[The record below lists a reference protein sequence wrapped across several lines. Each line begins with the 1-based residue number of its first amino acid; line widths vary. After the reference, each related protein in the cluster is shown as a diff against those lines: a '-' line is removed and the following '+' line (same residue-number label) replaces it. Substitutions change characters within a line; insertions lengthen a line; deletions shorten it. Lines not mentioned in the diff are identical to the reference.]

1 MMSKMAHGIVL
12 NKRSALLRLEAS
24 TKLALSFNLPAYAR
38 CFSISTFRKCPVENI
53 ITEHFNMLP
62 IQNERMLQYKAG
74 SDERNQ
80 LKAELKTIL
89 NKIEPVPIVIN
100 GKEIFK
106 KCELAQI
113 IPYNIEHFIARYS
126 HANRELIDR
135 AISSA
140 TQAQQKWDKT
150 TLRERMAIWEKAAN
164 LIATKYRFKIVAA
177 TMLGQGKTLC
187 QAEMD
192 LVELV
197 DFMRINPI
205 FLRDLANY
213 EPVNGQPES
222 CRNHMVLRGLSG
234 FVAAISPFNY
244 TSIAGNLAYTP
255 ALMGN
260 AVLWKPS
267 DSAVL
272 SNWYVFQA
280 MREAGVPEGVVN
292 FVPAEPTVFST
303 AVTCNPDLAG
313 IHFTGTSAVL
323 KLLWKMVGQ
332 RIDTY
337 KNYPRLVGDCG
348 GKNFHFV
355 HPSANPEVAVACT
368 VRAAFE
374 YAGQKCSSCSML
386 YVPESLWKTKIEKP
400 LLKIT
405 KRLFVS
411 DATYCDCFY
420 SALIDRKAYH
430 RLFTYL
436 KYIHNNSE
444 CKMLIGGTCS
454 KGRGYYVDPTIV
466 LVENLDDFL
475 CKEEL
480 LGPILCVY
488 VYQDENLYRIMD
500 KITEVNH
507 ALTASIFAQDN
518 QFIRKAC
525 EIFKSNVGNLNINDK
540 CTGLMVGQQP
550 FGAGQLTGSNEK
562 LGSPQYLLR
571 WTSPQV
577 IKESFVPHVNVYYP
591 YMEISDN
598 ILNINRETT
607 GVDYDNSD
615 SDDYHLKNPE

>member
-1 MMSKMAHGIVL
+1 
-12 NKRSALLRLEAS
+12 
-24 TKLALSFNLPAYAR
+24 
-38 CFSISTFRKCPVENI
+38 
-53 ITEHFNMLP
+53 
-62 IQNERMLQYKAG
+62 
-74 SDERNQ
+74 
-80 LKAELKTIL
+80 
-89 NKIEPVPIVIN
+89 
-100 GKEIFK
+100 
-106 KCELAQI
+106 
-113 IPYNIEHFIARYS
+113 
-126 HANRELIDR
+126 
-135 AISSA
+135 
-140 TQAQQKWDKT
+140 
-150 TLRERMAIWEKAAN
+150 MAIWEKAAD
-164 LIATKYRFKIVAA
+164 LIATKYRLKIVAA

-192 LVELV
+192 VVELV

-213 EPVNGQPES
+213 EPANDQPET

-260 AVLWKPS
+260 AVVWKPS

-280 MREAGVPEGVVN
+280 MREAGVPDGVVN
-292 FVPAEPTVFST
+292 FVPAEPTTFAT
-303 AVTCNPDLAG
+303 AVTSNPQLAG
-313 IHFTGTSAVL
+313 VHFTGTSAVL

-355 HPSANPEVAVACT
+355 HPSANTEVVVACT

-386 YVPESLWKTKIEKP
+386 YVPESLWKKIKTP
-400 LLKIT
+400 LLNIT
-405 KRLFVS
+405 KRLFIS

-420 SALIDRKAYH
+420 SALIDRKAYN

-436 KYIHNNSE
+436 KYIHNSSE

-466 LVENLDDFL
+466 LVADLDNFL
-475 CKEEL
+475 CREEL

-488 VYQDENLYRIMD
+488 IYQDENLYRIMH

-507 ALTASIFAQDN
+507 GLTASVFATDN
-518 QFIRKAC
+518 KFIKRAC
-525 EIFKSNVGNLNINDK
+525 EIFKCNVGNLNINDK

-550 FGAGQLTGSNEK
+550 FGAGQITGSNEK

-577 IKESFVPHVNVYYP
+577 IKESLIPHINVYYP
-591 YMEISDN
+591 YMEISEN
-598 ILNINRETT
+598 ILNLSKTKQNFEESE
-607 GVDYDNSD
+607 DCELN
-615 SDDYHLKNPE
+615 NQ